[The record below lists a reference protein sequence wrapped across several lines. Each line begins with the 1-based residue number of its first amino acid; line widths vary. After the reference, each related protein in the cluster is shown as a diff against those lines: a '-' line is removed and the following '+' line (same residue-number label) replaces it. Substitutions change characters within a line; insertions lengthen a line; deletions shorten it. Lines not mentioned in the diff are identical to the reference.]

1 MLSKDRSEV
10 EIITYSSKKDYT
22 RKKTYSLR
30 SISSNEDDS
39 DVEIISIKRSKLSNS
54 LVTNRADSL
63 DTEDLTI
70 RIDSSI
76 NTELDL

>member
-63 DTEDLTI
+63 DTKDLAI
-70 RIDSSI
+70 QIDSSI